1 MHSSIIIDQSDTVAL
16 NRFFAKIYGY
26 VAAGIGLS
34 ALMAFLSV
42 TVLWESVTLVVLQ
55 QRNLVM
61 VLMLAQIGLVFFASL
76 QAAKNSPLAL
86 PLFLLYSVS
95 NGFTLSFILIY
106 YTQAVVFQAFVT
118 SALMFVVMALIG
130 ATTKK
135 DLSGFGQALRAA
147 LWGVIIAGL
156 VNMFLGSSGLSF
168 ALSIV
173 SVLIFSGLIAYD
185 NQRIRHVFDATGGH
199 VGDGWAVSMALQLYL
214 DFINLFLN
222 LLRLFARRD

>member
-1 MHSSIIIDQSDTVAL
+1 
-16 NRFFAKIYGY
+16 
-26 VAAGIGLS
+26 
-34 ALMAFLSV
+34 
-42 TVLWESVTLVVLQ
+42 
-55 QRNLVM
+55 M

-118 SALMFVVMALIG
+118 SALMFVVMAIIG
-130 ATTKK
+130 VTTKK

-185 NQRIRHVFDATGGH
+185 NQRIRHVFDATSGH